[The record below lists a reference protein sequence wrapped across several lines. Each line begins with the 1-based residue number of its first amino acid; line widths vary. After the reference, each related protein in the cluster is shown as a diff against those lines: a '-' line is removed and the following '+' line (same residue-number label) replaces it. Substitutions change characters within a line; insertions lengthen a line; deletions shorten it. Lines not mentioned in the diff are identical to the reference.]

1 MRPICPQP
9 PFWNR
14 AAPRRLG
21 WFLLAATALPV
32 LSAGAVLGLLRLSL
46 PDLDRG
52 LDFVELSAP
61 VEIAFDARATPH
73 IHAANRDDAFAALG
87 FVTAGDRL
95 FQMDLLRRRAAGRLA
110 EIFGEKTVAS
120 DRRSRVLGLEG
131 VAREALA
138 RLPGPQRSTLASYAA
153 GVNRAIAGMRAWP
166 FEFYVLGYR
175 PEPWRAEDSLL
186 VLLGLEDLI
195 SDGEAQERNAT
206 IMRRALPPK
215 VVAFLTPEA
224 DCFNQR
230 LAPRDPEYCAEGAA
244 PVEDLAPLF
253 RSRDKRVEGGA
264 AARENRAPA
273 SNAFA
278 VSGKKTRDGR
288 AILAND
294 MHLALSVPN
303 IWYRAELEYGG
314 ARLAGLTLPGLPLM
328 LAGENAKVAWG
339 LTNLRADVADL
350 VVLSGEANRTDEY
363 RTPAGFRAYGAR
375 TETIQVRGASSEIL
389 TVEETLW
396 GPVAPERLLGEK
408 VALHSA
414 LLDPA
419 TTDLALL
426 DMDAAPS
433 VGEAAALFRRAGGP
447 PLNVVLADD
456 HGDVAW
462 TVMGHLPLRVGT
474 SGLFSESWADGTR
487 GWRGYLSPD
496 DLPRRVDPPSGFI
509 VSTNQRMLGAA
520 EFKAVIGHEYQGGFR
535 AWRAAEELSRA
546 DYVSEKDL
554 LALQLD
560 TTSSYYAYYR
570 DLALKALAG
579 ETSDA
584 ADDEIASIRRYIE
597 AWDGRAETESL
608 GLPLLEEFRVEL
620 RQSVLAPVVARC
632 RETDPDFSLEWSLLD
647 DPVRR
652 IIETG
657 RPELIPEA
665 DYVDWGSFLRA
676 ALLRSARR
684 LKAQQ
689 GGADLDRLTW
699 GRVNRV
705 AMGHVLSPIAPFL
718 NLLLDMSPQ
727 PLPGCGFC
735 LRVSEDT
742 HAANARMIVAP
753 GHEGDA
759 IMQFAGGQSG
769 QPGSAHYG
777 DEQDDWLFGRPT
789 PFMSQ
794 EARHKAILRPRR

>member
-14 AAPRRLG
+14 AAPRRLR
-21 WFLLAATALPV
+21 WFLLAAAALPI
-32 LSAGAVLGLLRLSL
+32 LAAGAVLGLLRLSL
-46 PDLDRG
+46 PEPDRDLD
-52 LDFVELSAP
+52 FAELSAA
-61 VEIAFDARATPH
+61 VEITFDARATPH

-110 EIFGEKTVAS
+110 EIFGENSIVS
-120 DRRSRVLGLEG
+120 DRRARVLGLEG

-138 RLPGPQRSTLASYAA
+138 RLPGSQRSTLASYAA
-153 GVNRAIAGMRAWP
+153 GVNRAIAEMRVWP

-175 PEPWRAEDSLL
+175 PEPWRAEDGLL

-253 RSRDKRVEGGA
+253 RNREKRADRGA
-264 AARENRAPA
+264 VARENRAPA

-288 AILAND
+288 AIVAND

-303 IWYRAELEYGG
+303 IWYRAELEYGE
-314 ARLAGLTLPGLPLM
+314 ARLAGLTLPGLPLL
-328 LAGENAKVAWG
+328 LAGENGRVGWG

-350 VVLSGEANRTDEY
+350 VVLSGEANQPGKY
-363 RTPAGFRAYGAR
+363 RTPAGISAYGAR
-375 TETIQVRGASSEIL
+375 TETILVRGASSEVL
-389 TVEETLW
+389 TVEDTLW
-396 GPVAPERLLGEK
+396 GPVLPERLLGEK

-426 DMDAAPS
+426 DMDTAPS
-433 VGEAAALFRRAGGP
+433 VDEAAALFRRAGGP

-456 HGDVAW
+456 HGHVAW
-462 TVMGHLPLRVGT
+462 TVMGRLPRRFGT
-474 SGLFSESWADGTR
+474 SGLFSESWSDGTR
-487 GWRGYLSPD
+487 GWQGYLAPD

-520 EFKAVIGHEYQGGFR
+520 EFSAVIGHEYQGGFR
-535 AWRAAEELSRA
+535 AWRATEELSRA
-546 DYVSEKDL
+546 EFLSEKDL

-560 TTSSYYAYYR
+560 TKSSYYAYYR

-579 ETSDA
+579 APSGAEE
-584 ADDEIASIRRYIE
+584 DELASIRSYLE
-597 AWDGRAETESL
+597 SWDGGADTQSL
-608 GLPLLEEFRVEL
+608 GLPLLEEFRAEL

-665 DYVDWGSFLRA
+665 GYADWRGFLRA

-689 GGADLDRLTW
+689 GFADLAGLTW

-705 AMGHVLSPIAPFL
+705 SMGHVFSSLSPFL
-718 NLLLDMSPQ
+718 SFLLDMPPQ

-742 HAANARMIVAP
+742 HAANARMVVAP

-777 DEQDDWLFGRPT
+777 DEQDDWLLGHPT
-789 PFMSQ
+789 PFLSQ
-794 EARHKAILRPRR
+794 EARHRAILRPKR